1 MAKSST
7 TKTTT
12 THKKVTV
19 PVRRPGVVAKTRN
32 SKIKGSRNYVKQ
44 YTGQG
49 R

>member
-1 MAKSST
+1 MAKA
-7 TKTTT
+7 TT

-19 PVRRPGVVAKTRN
+19 DVTRPGVVAKTRN

-44 YTGQG
+44 YRGQG